1 MGKWS
6 AIAVVS
12 ISIAYILTGV
22 VWLALNFNTA
32 RTQGLQ
38 PTEPFLAILE
48 TLILLL
54 TPAIVLLFAAIHAFA
69 PPDRKTCSRAAFG
82 FALLLA
88 GITGVVHFMQLTA
101 VRRAPGKQISE
112 TFALYDATGRLTPM
126 LAADLLAWD
135 FFFGFALL
143 FAATIFRGD
152 KLQNAVRVGLLAGGV
167 LCLAGVAGPAS
178 GNLRFQ
184 YPAIAGYA
192 FIFPAICLLLVF
204 IFKRDGSA
212 GQESNPV

>member
-6 AIAVVS
+6 AIAIVL
-12 ISIAYILTGV
+12 ISIAYILTGL
-22 VWLALNFNTA
+22 VWLVLNSNTA
-32 RTQGLQ
+32 STQGLQ
-38 PTEPFLAILE
+38 PSEPYLAILE

-54 TPAIVLLFAAIHAFA
+54 TPAIVLLFAAIHAYA
-69 PPDRKTCSRAAFG
+69 PLDRKACSRAAFG

-101 VRRAPGKQISE
+101 VRRAPGKLISE
-112 TFALYDATGRLTPM
+112 TFALYDPTGRLTPV
-126 LAADLLAWD
+126 LAVDLVAWD
-135 FFFGFALL
+135 FFFGLALL

-152 KLQNAVRVGLLAGGV
+152 KLQSAVRVGLLVGGL

-178 GNLRFQ
+178 GNLKFQ

-192 FIFPAICLLLVF
+192 FVFPAICLLLAFVF
-204 IFKRDGSA
+204 GRDQPATRKS
-212 GQESNPV
+212 V